1 MTTPKNS
8 DPSIRICVY
17 CLAVNIFRRYK
28 VKFVSFSF
36 KGGNAMADNNEQYII
51 ELIDVCKKF
60 PDSDV
65 YAVENFN
72 LKIKKGEFVTF
83 LGPSGCGKTTTLR
96 MIAGFELP
104 TSGTILLNGQ
114 DISLLPPY
122 KRPIN
127 TVFQRYALF
136 AHLNIYNNIA
146 FGLKLKKIPYQV
158 MTVDKEAI
166 SKIETEIKIL
176 QQEQNDTAC
185 SDQKSEID
193 ERIASYRQQISD
205 LKNKPTKPITKFRH
219 LTKKEISE
227 KVKNALK
234 VVDLEGFE
242 KRDISTLSGG
252 QQQRIAIAR
261 AIVNEPEILLLDEPL
276 GALDLKM
283 RKEMQLELKEMHK
296 KIGITFIYVTHDQ
309 EEALTMSDTI
319 VVMNDGE
326 IQQVGKPKE
335 IYDEP
340 NNSFVADFIGESNI
354 YTGTMATNNR
364 VRFLNTYW
372 DADPADFGKFQVN
385 EKVDVV
391 VRPEDLKLRKPG
403 EGTVDGVI
411 ASKIFK
417 GMHYEYIINIGK
429 AEIVVQ
435 STKEMDEGVKVGLT
449 VEPINIQIMKKPFVS
464 NFYDGYITKDYK
476 VEFADAEFDVN
487 ILPLFPGAKINEDE
501 VLVDENGQEIKAEDM
516 EINVEVPFDA
526 ISISDDLE
534 ASDIQGNIISLI
546 YLGDHYEIMVRTDE
560 EEDFIL
566 NTPDLWN
573 ENDRVSVIIDQSKI
587 NISRKGAKK

>member
-1 MTTPKNS
+1 MDKENIIISLQGVSKVFDGTTVV
-8 DPSIRICVY
+8 D
-17 CLAVNIFRRYK
+17 
-28 VKFVSFSF
+28 
-36 KGGNAMADNNEQYII
+36 
-51 ELIDVCKKF
+51 
-60 PDSDV
+60 
-65 YAVENFN
+65 NFN
-72 LKIKKGEFVTF
+72 LDITKGEFVTF

-104 TSGTILLNGQ
+104 TSGVILLNGQ

-146 FGLKLKKIPYQV
+146 FGLKLKKIPYEVPGV
-158 MTVDKEAI
+158 MVVDKEKVAANNAKI
-166 SKIETEIKIL
+166 RELSKNFKNLSEEEKANAEKEINAL
-176 QQEQNDTAC
+176 REENDN
-185 SDQKSEID
+185 
-193 ERIASYRQQISD
+193 
-205 LKNKPTKPITKFRH
+205 LKNNPSKQLVKYRH
-219 LTKKEISE
+219 LSKQEIRE
-227 KVKNALK
+227 KVERALK

-283 RKEMQLELKEMHK
+283 RKEMQLELKAMHK
-296 KIGITFIYVTHDQ
+296 KLGITFIYVTHDQ

-319 VVMNDGE
+319 VVMNDAV

-340 NNSFVADFIGESNI
+340 NNAFVADFIGESNI
-354 YTGTMATNNR
+354 YTGTMAKDNK
-364 VRFLNTYW
+364 VRFLNRYW
-372 DADPADFGKFQVN
+372 DADPVDFGKFPVN

-391 VRPEDLKLRKPG
+391 VRPEDFILGKAV
-403 EGTVDGVI
+403 EGVVDGVVS
-411 ASKIFK
+411 SKIFK
-417 GMHYEYIINIGK
+417 GMHYEYIINVGK
-429 AEIVVQ
+429 SEVIVQ
-435 STKEMDEGVKVGLT
+435 STAELDEGIKVSLN
-449 VEPINIQIMKKPFVS
+449 VEPVNIQIMKKPFVS

-476 VEFADAEFDVN
+476 VEFANAEFDVD
-487 ILPLFPGAKINEDE
+487 ILPLFPGAHIDENE
-501 VLVDENGQEIKAEDM
+501 VLIDDKGNEIDVVDM

-526 ISISDDLE
+526 ITISDDLE
-534 ASDIQGNIISLI
+534 ASDIHGNIISLI
-546 YLGDHYEIMVRTDE
+546 YLGDHYEIMVRTEE

-573 ENDRVSVIIDQSKI
+573 ENDEVSVIIDQSKI
-587 NISRKGAKK
+587 HLSRKGAKK

>member
-1 MTTPKNS
+1 MDKENIIISLQGVSKVFDGTTVV
-8 DPSIRICVY
+8 D
-17 CLAVNIFRRYK
+17 
-28 VKFVSFSF
+28 
-36 KGGNAMADNNEQYII
+36 
-51 ELIDVCKKF
+51 
-60 PDSDV
+60 
-65 YAVENFN
+65 NFN
-72 LKIKKGEFVTF
+72 LDITKGEFVTF

-104 TSGTILLNGQ
+104 TSGVILLNGQ

-146 FGLKLKKIPYQV
+146 FGLKLKKIPYEVPGV
-158 MTVDKEAI
+158 MVVDKEKVAANNAKI
-166 SKIETEIKIL
+166 RELSKNFKNLSEEEKANAEKEINAL
-176 QQEQNDTAC
+176 REENDN
-185 SDQKSEID
+185 
-193 ERIASYRQQISD
+193 
-205 LKNKPTKPITKFRH
+205 LKNNPSKQLVKYRH
-219 LTKKEISE
+219 LSKQEIRE
-227 KVKNALK
+227 KVERALK

-283 RKEMQLELKEMHK
+283 RKEMQLELKAMHK
-296 KIGITFIYVTHDQ
+296 KLGITFIYVTHDQ

-319 VVMNDGE
+319 VVMNDAV

-340 NNSFVADFIGESNI
+340 NNAFVADFIGESNI
-354 YTGTMATNNR
+354 YTGTMAKDNK
-364 VRFLNTYW
+364 VRFLNRYW
-372 DADPADFGKFQVN
+372 DADPVDFGKFPVN

-391 VRPEDLKLRKPG
+391 VRPEDFILGKAG
-403 EGTVDGVI
+403 EGVVDGVVS
-411 ASKIFK
+411 SKIFK
-417 GMHYEYIINIGK
+417 GMHYEYIINVGK
-429 AEIVVQ
+429 SEVIVQ
-435 STKEMDEGVKVGLT
+435 STAELDEGIKVSLN
-449 VEPINIQIMKKPFVS
+449 VEPVNIQIMKKPFVS

-476 VEFADAEFDVN
+476 VEFANAEFDVD
-487 ILPLFPGAKINEDE
+487 ILPLFPGAHINEDE
-501 VLVDENGQEIKAEDM
+501 VLIDDKGNEIDVVDM

-526 ISISDDLE
+526 ITISDDPD
-534 ASDIQGNIISLI
+534 ASEIHGNIISLI
-546 YLGDHYEIMVRTDE
+546 YLGDHYEIMVRTEE

-573 ENDRVSVIIDQSKI
+573 ENDEVSVIIDQSKI
-587 NISRKGAKK
+587 HLSRKGAKK

>member
-1 MTTPKNS
+1 MDKENIIISLQGVTKVFDGTTVV
-8 DPSIRICVY
+8 D
-17 CLAVNIFRRYK
+17 
-28 VKFVSFSF
+28 
-36 KGGNAMADNNEQYII
+36 
-51 ELIDVCKKF
+51 
-60 PDSDV
+60 
-65 YAVENFN
+65 NFN
-72 LKIKKGEFVTF
+72 LDITKGEFVTF

-104 TSGTILLNGQ
+104 TSGVILLNGQ

-136 AHLNIYNNIA
+136 AHLNIFNNIA
-146 FGLKLKKIPYQV
+146 FGLKLKRIPYEVPGV
-158 MTVDKEAI
+158 MVVDKEQIADNKAKI
-166 SKIETEIKIL
+166 KELQRANKTVSEEEKAQNETTIAQLLEENQNLKNNPSKQLVKYRRLSKAEIK
-176 QQEQNDTAC
+176 
-185 SDQKSEID
+185 
-193 ERIASYRQQISD
+193 
-205 LKNKPTKPITKFRH
+205 
-219 LTKKEISE
+219 E
-227 KVKNALK
+227 KVERALK

-283 RKEMQLELKEMHK
+283 RKEMQLELKAMHK
-296 KIGITFIYVTHDQ
+296 KLGITFIYVTHDQ

-340 NNSFVADFIGESNI
+340 NNAFVADFIGESNI
-354 YTGTMATNNR
+354 YTGTMAKDNK
-364 VRFLNTYW
+364 VRFLNKYW
-372 DADPADFGKFQVN
+372 DADPVDFGKFPVN

-391 VRPEDLKLRKPG
+391 VRPEDFTLGKAG
-403 EGTVDGVI
+403 SGVVDGVVT
-411 ASKIFK
+411 SKIFK
-417 GMHYEYIINIGK
+417 GMHYEYIINVGK
-429 AEIVVQ
+429 SEVIVQ
-435 STKEMDEGVKVGLT
+435 STAELDEGVKVGLN
-449 VEPINIQIMKKPFVS
+449 VEPVNIQIMKKPFVS

-476 VEFADAEFDVN
+476 VEFANAEFDVDV
-487 ILPLFPGAKINEDE
+487 LPLFPGAKIDENE
-501 VLVDENGQEIKAEDM
+501 VLIDDKGNEIDVVDM
-516 EINVEVPFDA
+516 EINVEVPFEA
-526 ISISDDLE
+526 ITISDDPE
-534 ASDIQGNIISLI
+534 ASNIHGHIISLI

-566 NTPDLWN
+566 NSPDLWN
-573 ENDRVSVIIDQSKI
+573 ENDEVSVIIDKSQI
-587 NISRKGAKK
+587 HLSRKGVKK

>member
-1 MTTPKNS
+1 MDKENIIISLQGVSKVFDGTTVV
-8 DPSIRICVY
+8 D
-17 CLAVNIFRRYK
+17 
-28 VKFVSFSF
+28 
-36 KGGNAMADNNEQYII
+36 
-51 ELIDVCKKF
+51 
-60 PDSDV
+60 
-65 YAVENFN
+65 NFN
-72 LKIKKGEFVTF
+72 LDITKGEFVTF

-104 TSGTILLNGQ
+104 TSGVILLNGQ

-146 FGLKLKKIPYQV
+146 FGLKLKKIPYEV
-158 MTVDKEAI
+158 TDK
-166 SKIETEIKIL
+166 
-176 QQEQNDTAC
+176 NG
-185 SDQKSEID
+185 
-193 ERIASYRQQISD
+193 
-205 LKNKPTKPITKFRH
+205 NVVTKFRH
-219 LTKKEISE
+219 YTKQEIKE
-227 KVKNALK
+227 KVERALK

-283 RKEMQLELKEMHK
+283 RKEMQLELKAMHK
-296 KIGITFIYVTHDQ
+296 KLGITFIYVTHDQ

-340 NNSFVADFIGESNI
+340 NNAFVADFIGESNI
-354 YTGTMATNNR
+354 YTGTMAKDNK
-364 VRFLNTYW
+364 VRFLNKYW
-372 DADPADFGKFQVN
+372 DADPVDFGKFPVN

-391 VRPEDLKLRKPG
+391 VRPEDFILGK
-403 EGTVDGVI
+403 EGNGVVDGVVS
-411 ASKIFK
+411 SKIFK
-417 GMHYEYIINIGK
+417 GMHYEYIINVGK
-429 AEIVVQ
+429 SEVIVQ
-435 STKEMDEGVKVGLT
+435 STAELDEGIKVSLK
-449 VEPINIQIMKKPFVS
+449 VEPVNIQIMKKPFVS

-476 VEFADAEFDVN
+476 VEFANAEFDVD
-487 ILPLFPGAKINEDE
+487 ILPLFPGAKINENG
-501 VLVDENGQEIKAEDM
+501 VLVDENSNEIDVVDM
-516 EINVEVPFDA
+516 EINVEVPFEA
-526 ISISDDLE
+526 ITISDDPD
-534 ASDIQGNIISLI
+534 ASDIHGNIISLI
-546 YLGDHYEIMVRTDE
+546 YLGDHYEIMVRTEE

-566 NTPDLWN
+566 NSPDLWN
-573 ENDRVSVIIDQSKI
+573 ENDTVSVIIDKSQI
-587 NISRKGAKK
+587 HLSRKGVKK

>member
-1 MTTPKNS
+1 MDKENIIISLQGVTKVFDGTTVV
-8 DPSIRICVY
+8 D
-17 CLAVNIFRRYK
+17 
-28 VKFVSFSF
+28 
-36 KGGNAMADNNEQYII
+36 
-51 ELIDVCKKF
+51 
-60 PDSDV
+60 
-65 YAVENFN
+65 NFN
-72 LKIKKGEFVTF
+72 LDITKGEFVTF

-104 TSGTILLNGQ
+104 TSGVILLNGQ

-136 AHLNIYNNIA
+136 AHLNIFNNIA
-146 FGLKLKKIPYQV
+146 FGLKLKRIPYEVPGV
-158 MTVDKEAI
+158 MVVDKEQIADNKAKI
-166 SKIETEIKIL
+166 KELQRANKTVSEEEKAQNETTIAQLLEENQNLKNNPSRQLVKYRRLSKAEIK
-176 QQEQNDTAC
+176 
-185 SDQKSEID
+185 
-193 ERIASYRQQISD
+193 
-205 LKNKPTKPITKFRH
+205 
-219 LTKKEISE
+219 E
-227 KVKNALK
+227 KVERALK

-283 RKEMQLELKEMHK
+283 RKEMQLELKAMHK
-296 KIGITFIYVTHDQ
+296 KLGITFIYVTHDQ

-340 NNSFVADFIGESNI
+340 NNAFVADFIGESNI
-354 YTGTMATNNR
+354 YTGTMAKDNK
-364 VRFLNTYW
+364 VRFLNKYW
-372 DADPADFGKFQVN
+372 DADPVDFGKFPVN

-391 VRPEDLKLRKPG
+391 VRPEDFTLGKAG
-403 EGTVDGVI
+403 SGVVDGVVT
-411 ASKIFK
+411 SKIFK
-417 GMHYEYIINIGK
+417 GMHYEYIINVGK
-429 AEIVVQ
+429 SEVIVQ
-435 STKEMDEGVKVGLT
+435 STAELDEGVKVGLN
-449 VEPINIQIMKKPFVS
+449 VEPVNIQIMKKPFVS

-476 VEFADAEFDVN
+476 VEFANAEFDVDV
-487 ILPLFPGAKINEDE
+487 LPLFPGAKIDENE
-501 VLVDENGQEIKAEDM
+501 VLIDDKGNEIDVVDM
-516 EINVEVPFDA
+516 EINVEVPFEA
-526 ISISDDLE
+526 ITISDDPE
-534 ASDIQGNIISLI
+534 ASNIHGHIISLI

-566 NTPDLWN
+566 NSPDLWN
-573 ENDRVSVIIDQSKI
+573 ENDEVSVIIDKSQI
-587 NISRKGAKK
+587 HLSRKGVKK

>member
-1 MTTPKNS
+1 MEKTN
-8 DPSIRICVY
+8 
-17 CLAVNIFRRYK
+17 
-28 VKFVSFSF
+28 
-36 KGGNAMADNNEQYII
+36 DNQYII
-51 ELIDVCKKF
+51 ELNDVCKKF

-65 YAVENFN
+65 FAVENFN

-104 TSGTILLNGQ
+104 TSGTILLNGN

-146 FGLKLKKIPYQV
+146 FGLKLKKIPFEKKV
-158 MTVDKEAI
+158 VDKVAI
-166 SKIETEIKIL
+166 ANLE
-176 QQEQNDTAC
+176 
-185 SDQKSEID
+185 
-193 ERIASYRQQISD
+193 QQIKFAKEELDSTVCSGQRDELIEKINSYKEQIAD
-205 LKNKPTKPITKFRH
+205 LQTHPSLSITQYRH
-219 LTKKEISE
+219 YTKKEIQE

-340 NNSFVADFIGESNI
+340 NNAFVADFIGESNI
-354 YTGTMATNNR
+354 YTGTMAANNK

-372 DADPADFGKFQVN
+372 DADPVDFGKFPVN

-391 VRPEDLKLRKPG
+391 IRPEDLILKPKG
-403 EGTVDGVI
+403 KGTVDGVI
-411 ASKIFK
+411 SSKIFK

-435 STKEMDEGVKVGLT
+435 STAELDEGAEVGLT
-449 VEPINIQIMKKPFVS
+449 VDPINIQIMKKPFVS
-464 NFYDGYITKDYK
+464 NFYDGYITKDYQI
-476 VEFADAEFDVN
+476 EFANATFDFN
-487 ILPLFPGAKINEDE
+487 ILPLFPGSKMDENEI
-501 VLVDENGQEIKAEDM
+501 LVDENGSEINVTNM
-516 EINVEVPFDA
+516 EVNVEVPFDA
-526 ISISDDLE
+526 ITISDDLS

-573 ENDRVSVIIDQSKI
+573 ENDRVCVIIDKSKI
-587 NISRKGAKK
+587 NVSRKGAKK

>member
-1 MTTPKNS
+1 ME
-8 DPSIRICVY
+8 
-17 CLAVNIFRRYK
+17 
-28 VKFVSFSF
+28 
-36 KGGNAMADNNEQYII
+36 DNQYII
-51 ELIDVCKKF
+51 ELNDVCKKF

-136 AHLNIYNNIA
+136 AHLNIFNNIA
-146 FGLKLKKIPYQV
+146 FGLKLKKIPYEV
-158 MTVDKEAI
+158 MTVDKVQIAEL
-166 SKIETEIKIL
+166 ENQIKYAKEEL
-176 QQEQNDTAC
+176 TNTSC
-185 SDQKSEID
+185 VDQRSEID
-193 ERIASYRQQISD
+193 EKITAWNLEIEN
-205 LKNKPTKPITKFRH
+205 LKKNPSLPVTKFRH
-219 LTKKEISE
+219 YTKAEIKE

-326 IQQVGKPKE
+326 IQQIGKPKE

-340 NNSFVADFIGESNI
+340 NNAFVADFIGESNI
-354 YTGTMATNNR
+354 YTGTMAKDNK
-364 VRFLNTYW
+364 VRFLNKYW
-372 DADPADFGKFQVN
+372 DADPVDFGKFPVN

-391 VRPEDLKLRKPG
+391 VRPEDIILTKAGKG
-403 EGTVDGVI
+403 VVDGVI
-411 ASKIFK
+411 GSKIFK
-417 GMHYEYIINIGK
+417 GMHYEYIINVGK
-429 AEIVVQ
+429 AEVVVQ
-435 STKEMDEGVKVGLT
+435 STAELEEGLT
-449 VEPINIQIMKKPFVS
+449 VGLNVEPVNIQIMKKPFVS
-464 NFYDGYITKDYK
+464 NFYDGYITKEYG
-476 VEFADAEFDVN
+476 VEFAGAEFPIDIVS
-487 ILPLFPGAKINEDE
+487 LFPGSKINEDGT
-501 VLVDENGQEIKAEDM
+501 LVDENNKEINAYDM
-516 EINVEVPFDA
+516 EVNVEVPFDA
-526 ISISDDLE
+526 ITISDDSN
-534 ASDIQGNIISLI
+534 ASDIHGNIISLI
-546 YLGDHYEIMVRTDE
+546 YLGDHYEVMVRTDD

-573 ENDRVSVIIDQSKI
+573 ENDRVSVIIDNSKI
-587 NISRKGAKK
+587 NLTRKGNKK

>member
-1 MTTPKNS
+1 MDKENIIISLQGVSKVFDGTTVV
-8 DPSIRICVY
+8 D
-17 CLAVNIFRRYK
+17 
-28 VKFVSFSF
+28 
-36 KGGNAMADNNEQYII
+36 
-51 ELIDVCKKF
+51 
-60 PDSDV
+60 
-65 YAVENFN
+65 NFN
-72 LKIKKGEFVTF
+72 LDITKGEFVTF

-104 TSGTILLNGQ
+104 TSGVILLNGQ

-146 FGLKLKKIPYQV
+146 FGLKLKKIPYEV
-158 MTVDKEAI
+158 TDK
-166 SKIETEIKIL
+166 
-176 QQEQNDTAC
+176 NG
-185 SDQKSEID
+185 
-193 ERIASYRQQISD
+193 
-205 LKNKPTKPITKFRH
+205 NVVTKFRH
-219 LTKKEISE
+219 YTKQEIKE
-227 KVKNALK
+227 KVERALK

-283 RKEMQLELKEMHK
+283 RKEMQLELKAMHK
-296 KIGITFIYVTHDQ
+296 KLGITFIYVTHDQ

-340 NNSFVADFIGESNI
+340 NNAFVADFIGESNI
-354 YTGTMATNNR
+354 YTGTMAKDNK
-364 VRFLNTYW
+364 VRFLNKYW
-372 DADPADFGKFQVN
+372 DADPVDFGKFPVN

-391 VRPEDLKLRKPG
+391 VRPEDFILGK
-403 EGTVDGVI
+403 EGSGVVDGVVS
-411 ASKIFK
+411 SKIFK
-417 GMHYEYIINIGK
+417 GMHYEYIINVGK
-429 AEIVVQ
+429 SEVIVQ
-435 STKEMDEGVKVGLT
+435 STAELDEGIKVSLK
-449 VEPINIQIMKKPFVS
+449 VEPVNIQIMKKPFVS

-476 VEFADAEFDVN
+476 VEFANAEFDVD
-487 ILPLFPGAKINEDE
+487 ILPLFPGAKINENE
-501 VLVDENGQEIKAEDM
+501 VLVDENGNEIDVVDM
-516 EINVEVPFDA
+516 EINVEVPFEA
-526 ISISDDLE
+526 ITISDDPD
-534 ASDIQGNIISLI
+534 ASDIHGNIISLI
-546 YLGDHYEIMVRTDE
+546 YLGDHYEIMVRTEE

-566 NTPDLWN
+566 NSPDLWN
-573 ENDRVSVIIDQSKI
+573 ENDTVSVIIDKSQI
-587 NISRKGAKK
+587 HLSRKGVKK

>member
-1 MTTPKNS
+1 ME
-8 DPSIRICVY
+8 
-17 CLAVNIFRRYK
+17 
-28 VKFVSFSF
+28 
-36 KGGNAMADNNEQYII
+36 NNEQYII
-51 ELIDVCKKF
+51 ELNDVCKKF

-65 YAVENFN
+65 YAVEHFN

-146 FGLKLKKIPYQV
+146 FGLKLKKIPYDATDKKGNPLLDKDGKQV
-158 MTVDKEAI
+158 VK
-166 SKIETEIKIL
+166 
-176 QQEQNDTAC
+176 
-185 SDQKSEID
+185 
-193 ERIASYRQQISD
+193 Y
-205 LKNKPTKPITKFRH
+205 RH
-219 LTKKEISE
+219 LTKKEIDE
-227 KVKNALK
+227 KVKSALK
-234 VVDLEGFE
+234 IVDLERKK

-340 NNSFVADFIGESNI
+340 NNAFVADFIGESNI
-354 YTGTMATNNR
+354 YTGTMAKDNK
-364 VRFLNTYW
+364 VRFLNKYW
-372 DADPADFGKFQVN
+372 DADPVDFGKFPVN

-391 VRPEDLKLRKPG
+391 IRPEDFILTPKGK
-403 EGTVDGVI
+403 GTVDGELT
-411 ASKIFK
+411 SKIFK
-417 GMHYEYIINIGK
+417 GMHYEYIINVGK
-429 AEIVVQ
+429 AEVVVQ
-435 STKEMDEGVKVGLT
+435 STAELTEGVTVGLK
-449 VEPINIQIMKKPFVS
+449 VDPVNIQIMKKPFVS

-476 VEFADAEFDVN
+476 VEFAGSEFDLN
-487 ILPLFPGAKINEDE
+487 ILPLFPGAKFNEE
-501 VLVDENGQEIKAEDM
+501 GTLVDDNNKEISLNNM

-526 ISISDDLE
+526 ITISDDPN
-534 ASDIQGNIISLI
+534 ASDIHGHIISLI
-546 YLGDHYEIMVRTDE
+546 YIGDHYEIMVRTDD

-573 ENDRVSVIIDQSKI
+573 EEDKVSVIIDKDKI
-587 NISRKGAKK
+587 NLSRKGAKK